1 MDTCLYAT
9 STGRSPSRTSHAD
22 TLLFTKIVSSLAQY
36 MSFEWIFSNL
46 EVFEVLVEG
55 FNCQNYNF
63 EVRGCLLG
71 IPSNVSMSR
80 YSEREF
86 RGPSRV

>member
-1 MDTCLYAT
+1 
-9 STGRSPSRTSHAD
+9 
-22 TLLFTKIVSSLAQY
+22 

-55 FNCQNYNF
+55 FNCQNYDF
-63 EVRGCLLG
+63 EVKRYLLD
-71 IPSNVSMSR
+71 ILSNVSMFR

-86 RGPSRV
+86 RV

>member
-1 MDTCLYAT
+1 
-9 STGRSPSRTSHAD
+9 
-22 TLLFTKIVSSLAQY
+22 

-63 EVRGCLLG
+63 EVKRCLLD
-71 IPSNVSMSR
+71 ILSNVSMSR

-86 RGPSRV
+86 RGPSGV